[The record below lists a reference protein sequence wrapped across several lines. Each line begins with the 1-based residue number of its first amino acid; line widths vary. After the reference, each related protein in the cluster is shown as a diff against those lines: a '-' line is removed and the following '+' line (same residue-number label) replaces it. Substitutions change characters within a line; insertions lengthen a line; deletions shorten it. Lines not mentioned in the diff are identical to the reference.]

1 MKKTNVFRASAVAI
15 TVIAIAVIS
24 IVACSK
30 NNGVST
36 EPYTALSS
44 TKVADCPYTIIYECY
59 HFRFNGIDSCRNHV
73 CLAPPISETVLCYI
87 DMTCVYNLTDP
98 VFPGDPSK
106 GGDSKI
112 ELCLPNYSQGCEWVE
127 QLFEKYFDAGE
138 ITFTC
143 DCPAG
148 TPRLME
154 YLPEGYLPAG
164 SYPISKHGID
174 AWIDITSAVQ

>member
-15 TVIAIAVIS
+15 TVISIAVIS

-30 NNGVST
+30 ANS
-36 EPYTALSS
+36 ETAASQSS
-44 TKVADCPYTIIYECY
+44 TKDMVYPPGAECY
-59 HFRFNGIDSCRNHV
+59 YYEVSRLDTCANILSHWPLGDF
-73 CLAPPISETVLCYI
+73 CYI
-87 DMTCVYNLTDP
+87 DLVCLLQYDDP
-98 VFPGDPSK
+98 VYPGLLQINND
-106 GGDSKI
+106 GNAVV
-112 ELCLPNYSQGCEWVE
+112 LCLYNYSHGNDKVE
-127 QLFEKYFDAGE
+127 QLFEKYFEAGE
-138 ITFTC
+138 ITFTS

-148 TPRLME
+148 TPELME